1 MVTSFVLEW
10 LWITP
15 VRPILVIT
23 AIVLSVFCLASTKEV
38 AAKPIVGLNTQ
49 ASDFTI
55 TKSVGYRRRQA
66 RQCYRFGD
74 CGPSYAYSP
83 PYVYAPPPAYVEP
96 RVYVPAPAYVY
107 PPRVYTYPY
116 TLPYG
121 SYW

>member
-1 MVTSFVLEW
+1 MRPTL
-10 LWITP
+10 LITL
-15 VRPILVIT
+15 IG
-23 AIVLSVFCLASTKEV
+23 LSVFGLASAKEGV
-38 AAKPIVGLNTQ
+38 AKPIVALNTH
-49 ASDFTI
+49 ASDST
-55 TKSVGYRRRQA
+55 TAKNVGYRRRQA

-74 CGPSYAYSP
+74 CGPSYGYSS

-116 TLPYG
+116 TRPYG